1 MSFALDLLYVLICLG
16 GIVGGIALLA
26 HLRGTHAHAP
36 DCRPCRVISRVFRIA
51 EDEETR

>member
-16 GIVGGIALLA
+16 ATAGGVALLA

-36 DCRPCRVISRVFRIA
+36 DCRPCRTINRVFRIA
-51 EDEETR
+51 K